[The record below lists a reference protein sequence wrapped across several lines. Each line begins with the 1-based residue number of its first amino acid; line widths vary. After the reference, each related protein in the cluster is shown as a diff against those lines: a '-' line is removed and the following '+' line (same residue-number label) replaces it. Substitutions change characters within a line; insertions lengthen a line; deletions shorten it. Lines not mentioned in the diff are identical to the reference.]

1 MTFEEGVN
9 FTDCK
14 HYNNNIETP
23 EGNLINQQT
32 NWNITGNLIRK
43 ISLEADEVQCTS
55 RTLLIPV
62 RYRTAQDAMGVCE
75 ELGETGKLCKSLFML
90 KI

>member
-1 MTFEEGVN
+1 MLTFEEGVN
-9 FTDCK
+9 FTDCR
-14 HYNNNIETP
+14 HHNNHIETL

-62 RYRTAQDAMGVCE
+62 RYRTAQDAMEICE
-75 ELGETGKLCKSLFML
+75 ELGETGKLFNLLF
-90 KI
+90 I